1 MRLIL
6 AFLCMPIITFSLI
19 AQTNDIS
26 DHRLGIKTSF
36 NLSSMFGTALENPRI
51 KFGYTAGTYFISKT
65 KKKTGIYSEIIGNF
79 KGSNFK
85 NGDAGYSKI
94 ALFYV
99 DASLLPL
106 FRLKN
111 ESSICIGPTVSY
123 LGLSSLYI
131 GEKKKSEI
139 DKLSLKP
146 WEYSI
151 TVYYLIPKPVVS
163 FQFGTKIGLRNIND
177 NIILDNVT
185 PTINQNGT
193 IQNISFEIGMLF

>member
-1 MRLIL
+1 
-6 AFLCMPIITFSLI
+6 MPFGLI
-19 AQTNDIS
+19 AQTNNS
-26 DHRLGIKTSF
+26 SNHKLGVKTSF
-36 NLSSMFGTALENPRI
+36 NLSSMAGTALENPRI
-51 KFGYTAGTYFISKT
+51 KFGYTAGTYFISNIKN
-65 KKKTGIYSEIIGNF
+65 KISIYSEIIGNF

-85 NGDAGYSKI
+85 NGDVGYSKI

-111 ESSICIGPTVSY
+111 EHSICLGPTVSY
-123 LGLSSLYI
+123 LALSSLYV
-131 GEKKKSEI
+131 GDKKKSEI
-139 DKLSLKP
+139 DKLALKP

-151 TVYYLIPKPVVS
+151 AMYYLVPKSVVS
-163 FQFGTKIGLRNIND
+163 FQFGTKIGIRNIND

-185 PTINQNGT
+185 PTINPNVT